1 VRAEFVFFFFSI
13 HFEREMEEDQLLT
26 CADTNKKRMKTLSNM
41 GLCIFTGCPD
51 QNNIMA
57 TGIPYIL

>member
-1 VRAEFVFFFFSI
+1 
-13 HFEREMEEDQLLT
+13 MEEDQLLT

-41 GLCIFTGCPD
+41 GLCVYIFTGCPD

>member
-1 VRAEFVFFFFSI
+1 
-13 HFEREMEEDQLLT
+13 MEEDQLLT
-26 CADTNKKRMKTLSNM
+26 CADTNKKRMKTPSNM